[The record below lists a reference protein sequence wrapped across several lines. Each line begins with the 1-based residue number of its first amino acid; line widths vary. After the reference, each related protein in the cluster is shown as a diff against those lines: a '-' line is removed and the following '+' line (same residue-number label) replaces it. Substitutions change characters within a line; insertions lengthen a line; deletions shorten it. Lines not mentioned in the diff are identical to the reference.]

1 MTQEER
7 VLQHQCELLSKKIT
21 EIISTY
27 KCDIEGCSTVINQLV
42 KAENRSKEY
51 ENGTFIVLVVGPVKS
66 GKSTLVNLI
75 ANAYVSPTH
84 FLECTVRP
92 SIISQK
98 REGEDCKI
106 VVYSSE
112 NKDNR
117 IEQIDSI
124 IDCLRGMDQESAL
137 EEIKKGE
144 FELTRQNIKE
154 RVELDLKSSFS
165 DLTLVTSITTPG
177 GALMKQDIFI
187 VDMPGFDGEYASIDD
202 PVYDTI
208 AQRADLII
216 FVQSSNS
223 AISKVSGQFL
233 QKLSENNKDVPV
245 CLIHN
250 IFDSAHWR
258 SEEIRRTATL
268 KQRDFAINEIRR
280 QGFNIDDKQCF
291 SINLGKVEDSRSDDY
306 CNNTDLQKEAVVFE
320 NVESEL
326 YNRVINHRDAIRLKV
341 CQDRTRQQLQKV
353 EQYIREELMQR
364 KKRNEQYKDVVDK
377 FDKIRECPEFIT
389 KQKPVSVDFKA
400 IKEVIEAECQ
410 SHINLIQTE
419 DLHKTNSEAK
429 ILVLTFIASCEDQV
443 SASFHNSLSLD
454 SKEDELYNLCYERIL
469 EIQSVIQQCGGQY
482 NPLSIEK
489 LHLETLPTISL
500 EPGVNLSLVIPNKVK
515 IPGLPMGGHTSHDI
529 ISYINTITQRLVGTD
544 DIPGYIETQAGAI
557 QPILSELTKTIK
569 NISKQ
574 YEDLCKAYLAKSEES
589 ILSSIIPDKES
600 FDKATIRIA
609 DLNEKIKPLIE

>member
-1 MTQEER
+1 MTQEEK
-7 VLQHQCELLSKKIT
+7 VLQNQCELLSKKIT
-21 EIISTY
+21 EITSSY
-27 KCDIEGCSTVINQLV
+27 KSDIESCPTIVSQLV

-98 REGEDCKI
+98 KDGEDCKI

-124 IDCLRGMDQESAL
+124 IDCLRGMEQESTL

-144 FELTRQNIKE
+144 FELTKQNIKE

-177 GALMKQDIFI
+177 GALMKQDVFI
-187 VDMPGFDGEYASIDD
+187 VDMPGFDGEYANIDD

-233 QKLSENNKDVPV
+233 KKLSENNKDVPV

-258 SEEIRRTATL
+258 NEDIRRAATL
-268 KQRDFAINEIRR
+268 EQRNFAIKEIRR
-280 QGFNIDDKQCF
+280 QGFNIDEKQCF
-291 SINLGKVEDSRSDDY
+291 SINLGKVEDSRSEDY
-306 CNNTDLQKEAVVFE
+306 CNNADLQKEAEQFE
-320 NVESEL
+320 AAESEL
-326 YNRVINHRDAIRLKV
+326 YDRVINHRDVIRLNV
-341 CQDRTRQQLQKV
+341 CQDRTRQQLRKV
-353 EQYIREELMQR
+353 ERFIKEELMCREELC
-364 KKRNEQYKDVVDK
+364 KRYADIVEK
-377 FDKIRECPEFIT
+377 FDKIRDCADFIS
-389 KQKPVSVDFKA
+389 KQKPIVVDYKA
-400 IKEVIEAECQ
+400 IKNVIEAECQ
-410 SHINLIQTE
+410 SNINLIQTE

-429 ILVLTFIASCEDQV
+429 ILVLTFIAACEDQV
-443 SASFHNSLSLD
+443 SASFQNSLSLD
-454 SKEDELYNLCYERIL
+454 LKEDELYNLCRERIL
-469 EIQSVIQQCGGQY
+469 EVQSVVQQCGF
-482 NPLSIEK
+482 PFSPFSFEK
-489 LHLETLPTISL
+489 LRLETLPTISL
-500 EPGVNLSLVIPNKVK
+500 EPGVNLSLVIPNRMK
-515 IPGLPMGGHTSHDI
+515 IPGLPMGGHTSQDI
-529 ISYINTITQRLVGTD
+529 ISYINIVTQRFVGTD
-544 DIPGYIETQAGAI
+544 EIPGYIETQAGAI
-557 QPILSELTKTIK
+557 QPILSELTKAIK
-569 NISKQ
+569 NISQQ
-574 YEDLCKAYLAKSEES
+574 YETLCKEYLIESEKAV
-589 ILSSIIPDKES
+589 LSAIIPDKES
-600 FDKATIRIA
+600 FDRTTQRLAN
-609 DLNEKIKPLIE
+609 LNEDILPLID